1 MARAL
6 SLVERGASAPLS
18 LPRRLLLANGLA
30 ILAVV
35 AHHAAAWVLLA
46 MFWWA
51 DSFST
56 VAALPDLSRVGS
68 PSYYFLLAVN
78 VLTRFSVPTFVFVSG
93 FFTAY
98 ALKGAGTVRQG
109 WRVIFSRLV
118 WLLVPYVIWS
128 LVIFIARWVESCE
141 EVCQAE
147 SLTTYAQKLLLG
159 EATGAYYY
167 VFVLT
172 VFMLSAPLLA
182 LVARVRGRQL
192 LAVSWLILFAVR
204 SLPYLSLLTGTPLLT
219 DAPAPLLHICLLLF
233 YFALGLV
240 YRTQM
245 EALKPWLGRIKPYLP
260 VLIVAF
266 GLLSLSDSEWFSRLN
281 TNALSPDHAH
291 SSLFVEGY
299 SLAIILAF
307 AAFERI
313 PIPGTRALMALG
325 GAVYGVYLL
334 HPLLPE
340 YLARAVHR
348 FFPWFLAY
356 PLALQLFLVAGSIG
370 LPLLFMHAVRRSPFK
385 RYYRYLFG

>member
-6 SLVERGASAPLS
+6 PLVERRASTLLS
-18 LPRRLLLANGLA
+18 LPRRLLLANGLG

-35 AHHAAAWVLLA
+35 AHHAAAWALLA

-68 PSYYFLLAVN
+68 LPYYVLLAVN

-98 ALKGAGTVRQG
+98 ALTRTGTLRQG
-109 WRVIFSRLV
+109 WQVIFSRLV

-128 LVIFIARWVESCE
+128 LAIFVVRWVESCE
-141 EVCQAE
+141 EVCHAE
-147 SLTTYAQKLLLG
+147 SLIAYARKLLLG
-159 EATGAYYY
+159 DATGAYYY

-172 VFMLSAPLLA
+172 VLMLSAPLLA
-182 LVARVRGRQL
+182 LAARVRWRQL
-192 LAVSWLILFAVR
+192 LVISWLILFAVR
-204 SLPYLSLLTGTPLLT
+204 SLPYLGLLSGTSLLSDT
-219 DAPAPLLHICLLLF
+219 PAPLVHISVLMF

-245 EALKPWLGRIKPYLP
+245 EELKPWLGRIRPYLP
-260 VLIVAF
+260 LLIVAF
-266 GLLSLSDSEWFSRLN
+266 GLLSLIDSEWFSRLN
-281 TNALSPDHAH
+281 TSALSPDHAH
-291 SSLFVEGY
+291 SSLFAEGY
-299 SLAIILAF
+299 SLAIILVF
-307 AAFERI
+307 ASSERI

-348 FFPWFLAY
+348 FMPRFLAY
-356 PLALQLFLVAGSIG
+356 PIAFQLFLTAGCII
-370 LPLLFMHAVRRSPFK
+370 LPFAFMTAVKHSPF
-385 RYYRYLFG
+385 RGYYRYLFG